1 VNGCCGCLPTRS
13 SRGRHPER
21 PPAKVYVSTPT
32 TTKENAVNK
41 QELVHKVTERTG
53 HNQKQVAEIVAAL
66 LDTVQKTLAAGGD
79 IQLTGFG
86 TFKTT
91 DRPAKSA
98 FSALAGR
105 VVDTPARTVPRL

>member
-1 VNGCCGCLPTRS
+1 M
-13 SRGRHPER
+13 
-21 PPAKVYVSTPT
+21 
-32 TTKENAVNK
+32 NK
-41 QELVHKVTERTG
+41 QELIHVVAERTG

-66 LDTVQKTLAAGGD
+66 LDTVQETLAGGGD

-105 VVDTPARTVPRL
+105 VVDTPARTVPVFKAGTALKAAVNAQVVQAA